1 MKKNAIGFYFNV
13 LAAILGIAGLVCTVL
28 SSSGDNAL
36 SGLST
41 VIAAGVVAIAL
52 VIVAI
57 YSPMKNGNHDPIA
70 AVSVIA
76 AIALFMYVFN
86 QCVSQRVMLIAGLFS
101 FNANNA
107 AGWTV
112 FSFVVGAAVCL
123 LAANIL
129 LVIGSFC
136 KSAK

>member
-36 SGLST
+36 SGLSMI
-41 VIAAGVVAIAL
+41 IAAGVVAIAL

-86 QCVSQRVMLIAGLFS
+86 QCVSQRVNAIFS
-101 FNANNA
+101 
-107 AGWTV
+107 GDTTPRP
-112 FSFVVGAAVCL
+112 AAVSPGH
-123 LAANIL
+123 
-129 LVIGSFC
+129 GSNC
-136 KSAK
+136 TSSVVCRSPALPARNS